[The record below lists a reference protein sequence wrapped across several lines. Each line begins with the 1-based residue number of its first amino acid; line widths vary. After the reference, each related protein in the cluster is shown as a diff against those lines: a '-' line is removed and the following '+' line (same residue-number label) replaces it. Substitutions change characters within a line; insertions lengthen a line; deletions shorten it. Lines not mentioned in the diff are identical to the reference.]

1 MCMPF
6 PLATL
11 HASAAAVRMT
21 VWCCARDRS
30 PPLSHKPPTRVLSV
44 ETPCVPQS
52 CHSFILCARDAALLR
67 RFVEPQVEK
76 VTEVFN
82 HRKCVDGDYA
92 MVNQAVRAQ
101 QMQMPT
107 GVPAGGSWLEQ
118 LLCMVC
124 TCLLHL

>member
-1 MCMPF
+1 MGDVMCMPS
-6 PLATL
+6 PLAVL
-11 HASAAAVRMT
+11 HAYAAALRMT
-21 VWCCARDRS
+21 VYR
-30 PPLSHKPPTRVLSV
+30 
-44 ETPCVPQS
+44 
-52 CHSFILCARDAALLR
+52 CARDAALLR

-107 GVPAGGSWLEQ
+107 GVPAGGSWLQ
-118 LLCMVC
+118 RLLCIVC
-124 TCLLHL
+124 TCLLHLYAGPDA